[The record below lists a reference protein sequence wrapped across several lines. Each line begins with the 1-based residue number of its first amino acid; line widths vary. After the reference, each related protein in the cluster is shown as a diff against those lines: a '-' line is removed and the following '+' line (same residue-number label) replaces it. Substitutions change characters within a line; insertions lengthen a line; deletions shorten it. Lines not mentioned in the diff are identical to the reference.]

1 MNTFTDRP
9 APVKVASEGNR
20 LTVGMAGAQQTYT
33 GVVSLVA

>member
-9 APVKVASEGNR
+9 NPVKVAPEGKC
-20 LTVGMAGAQQTYT
+20 LTVGMAGAQQTNA